1 MGDGEPMSKDVP
13 PDAADRAVAIFAWH
27 GEGRWEEIRA
37 ELDENLRARLDAA
50 LMARAWAHLAG
61 LFGRFEGTG
70 EPVARRAG
78 DDVVVDV
85 PLHFEAGDARGI
97 VRFSS
102 DGRVAGLAIRP
113 ASP

>member
-1 MGDGEPMSKDVP
+1 MSKDVP
-13 PDAADRAVAIFAWH
+13 ADAADRAVAIFAWH

-50 LMARAWAHLAG
+50 LMARGWAHMAG

-70 EPVARRAG
+70 EPVVRRAS

-85 PLHFEAGDARGI
+85 PLHFEAGDAPGI
-97 VRFSS
+97 VRFGS